1 MAYNQLGTL
10 ASGILQYEFDFI
22 TGATEQSSELLII
35 SGTLSGL
42 VGELNTLINQSY
54 GFTTGNDITPRLG
67 EEESSILEELYVR
80 DNSTKQARKLLR
92 GIYDVGASSSIVGSE
107 EWTELREGDTTI
119 RRSAAFSASSAKSR
133 LDTARYFKELAKEAD
148 EKIKGLVYKYNLY
161 GAVPRQ
167 VAGVEGYVISGLFP
181 NKYS

>member
-22 TGATEQSSELLII
+22 TGGSAQASELLII

-42 VGELNTLINQSY
+42 IGELNTLINQNF
-54 GFTTGNDITPRLG
+54 GFTTGSDISPSLRN
-67 EEESSILEELYVR
+67 EERSILEELYIR
-80 DNSTKQARKLLR
+80 DNNTKQARKLLR
-92 GIYDVGASSSIVGSE
+92 GIYDAGSSSSIVGTE

-119 RRSAAFSASSAKSR
+119 RRSAAFSASSAKTR
-133 LDTARYFKELAKEAD
+133 IETARYFKELAREAD
-148 EKIKGLVYKYNLY
+148 DKIKDLVYKYNLY

-167 VAGVEGYVISGLFP
+167 VAGDDGYTVSGQSTWV
-181 NKYS
+181 Y